1 MWVHCITSLSAAQ
14 DISIFLTLN
23 MNFSYKATTT
33 VFDEN
38 TFVWTSVFIWCHSN
52 FMHTPRIMSR
62 YARLN
67 NYGPCAL
74 DIGLDLW
81 YRKSVHRSNYI
92 YTNYEIFFILH
103 CRLTINYT
111 SAKPYMEKMQTH
123 GHHVSSKC
131 RHFVS
136 TASSFKSLLSN
147 LKYTDQSVT
156 IYVPIVIN
164 KLFHVCAK
172 HNFN

>member
-1 MWVHCITSLSAAQ
+1 MT
-14 DISIFLTLN
+14 
-23 MNFSYKATTT
+23 FSYKATTCI

-81 YRKSVHRSNYI
+81 YRKSVHCSNYI

-103 CRLTINYT
+103 WRLMIKYT
-111 SAKPYMEKMQTH
+111 CAKPYMEKMQTH

-147 LKYTDQSVT
+147 LN
-156 IYVPIVIN
+156 IYRPISDN
-164 KLFHVCAK
+164 LCAHHHQQTFPCMVK
-172 HNFN
+172 SSYQI

>member
-1 MWVHCITSLSAAQ
+1 MCEFIASPAFQLRKTFWF
-14 DISIFLTLN
+14 FLTLN
-23 MNFSYKATTT
+23 MTFSYKATTCT

-38 TFVWTSVFIWCHSN
+38 TFVWTSVFIWCHPN

-111 SAKPYMEKMQTH
+111 CAKPYMEKMQTH

-136 TASSFKSLLSN
+136 TASSLKSLLSN
-147 LKYTDQSVT
+147 LN
-156 IYVPIVIN
+156 IYRPISDN
-164 KLFHVCAK
+164 LCAHRNQQTFPCMWK
-172 HNFN
+172 A